1 MGSTSVTFGGNS
13 YQNDATSSATNERTF
28 YRCPLPLTA
37 TFIPLNPGTRPIQ
50 LSVNLVN
57 NVYCG
62 NSPLDSGT
70 TIKLTLLNHLRNN
83 NDSCNMVL
91 AKGSPCIIRGKTI
104 CGPTEV
110 ESMGEKEGNA
120 GVYQTAVAEGP
131 KDVRGAVGYVLP
143 GVNSSILVIYFDAV
157 RCRLLFVDSG
167 TVIDSNIVDKV
178 EAEGKKK
185 VSGSLVLEHGGGSNF
200 VAEETPDIMPGNLV
214 EMQVLL
220 RNVMTAPVPPPP
232 EKGEELMAH
241 H

>member
-1 MGSTSVTFGGNS
+1 MGSASVLGNS

-28 YRCPLPLTA
+28 YRCPLPLTT
-37 TFIPLNPGTRPIQ
+37 TFIPLNPGLQFMARDPF
-50 LSVNLVN
+50 NF
-57 NVYCG
+57 
-62 NSPLDSGT
+62 
-70 TIKLTLLNHLRNN
+70 
-83 NDSCNMVL
+83 
-91 AKGSPCIIRGKTI
+91 
-104 CGPTEV
+104 

-157 RCRLLFVDSG
+157 KCRLLFVDSG

-232 EKGEELMAH
+232 EKGEELMTH